1 MCINADNKSI
11 VSGLVSSDICIIV
24 NCIFK
29 ASKIMF
35 LRYLNVYLKTAIP
48 KVGGTASST
57 GVMERSIGAVRKK
70 VVVSGWL
77 EKWRWEEQQDGT
89 RIK

>member
-11 VSGLVSSDICIIV
+11 VSGLLSSDICVII

-29 ASKIMF
+29 ASKMIL

-57 GVMERSIGAVRKK
+57 RVVEKSIRAVSQK

-77 EKWRWEEQQDGT
+77 EKWRWKEQQDGT